1 MNQEIESEINV
12 DQSIYSQDRI
22 KMKITSRLNQFN
34 SLLKLD
40 DYIDIEFYGY
50 GKAKFNMFTM
60 QVKDLSDILL
70 KQSKKQNS
78 IRKVEHWAT
87 FQS

>member
-12 DQSIYSQDRI
+12 DSNIYSQDRV

-34 SLLKLD
+34 SLLRLN

-50 GKAKFNMFTM
+50 GKAGFNMFTM

-70 KQSKKQNS
+70 KLMKILN
-78 IRKVEHWAT
+78 
-87 FQS
+87 